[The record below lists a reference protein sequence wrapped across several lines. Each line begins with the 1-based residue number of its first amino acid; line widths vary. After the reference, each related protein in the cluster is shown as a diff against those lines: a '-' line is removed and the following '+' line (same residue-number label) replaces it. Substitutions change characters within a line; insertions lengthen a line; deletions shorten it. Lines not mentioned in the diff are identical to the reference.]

1 MRNVNLINV
10 LLLPVFTVI
19 YSIIGLLYFNWG
31 VFHIVY
37 LFWFENL
44 IKIFFYRLKVG
55 KVEYVLRS
63 GELEKS
69 RDEFGKLRKE
79 LKNIY
84 VTRLFMYF
92 TYFVFIVIG
101 LGIVLPLIET
111 DIDIAYRGIYS
122 FVRVFNFK
130 DWEFNFAL
138 ISCLLDELMTYIR
151 DFKKTKIYTKTRP
164 YVVPLTFERAD
175 VILHLTIL
183 ISMTTAFFIKHPESP
198 VFGFTKISPI
208 FLTGLILSL
217 IIFVF
222 QIISAFKQQKEELER
237 GTKLNN
243 EVQILKEL
251 NKISTPK
258 D

>member
-1 MRNVNLINV
+1 MRNFNLINL

-111 DIDIAYRGIYS
+111 NKEIAYRGIYS
-122 FVRVFNFK
+122 FVRVFNFM

-138 ISCLLDELMTYIR
+138 ISCVLDELMIYLR

-164 YVVPLTFERAD
+164 YVVPLAFERAD

-183 ISMTTAFFIKHPESP
+183 ISLSAAFLIKLPESP

-208 FLTGLILSL
+208 FLTGLMLSL

-222 QIISAFKQQKEELER
+222 QILSAFKQQKEELER
-237 GTKLNN
+237 A
-243 EVQILKEL
+243 
-251 NKISTPK
+251 S
-258 D
+258 